1 MGQKVNP
8 IGLRTALTKNW
19 ESRWFSDKK
28 IAGKTQ
34 FGDWLQ
40 EDQKIRKFI
49 KEKFAAAAIARIQIE
64 RFANRVRITIVSA
77 RPGVLIGKKGAELD
91 TLRAAVAKLAADKEI
106 FVEVAEMRRA
116 ETCAQLVAESV
127 AQQLER
133 RIGFRRAM
141 KRAIQS
147 AMDMGADGIKINCAG
162 RLGGAELARE
172 EQYKEG
178 RVPLH
183 TLKANIDYGFIEAN
197 TTAGKIGVKVWI
209 CHKDSAEEE
218 NYAVNAKKGK
228 VQKGS
233 ARK

>member
-1 MGQKVNP
+1 VGQKVNP

>member
-8 IGLRTALTKNW
+8 IGLRTALTRNW
-19 ESRWFSDKK
+19 ESRWFADKK
-28 IAGKTQ
+28 VGGRTQ
-34 FGDWLQ
+34 FGEWLH
-40 EDQKIRKFI
+40 EDLAIRNFI
-49 KEKFAAAAIARIQIE
+49 KTKFAAAAIARIQVE
-64 RFANRVRITIVSA
+64 RFANRVRVTIASA
-77 RPGVLIGKKGAELD
+77 RPGVLIGKKGAELG
-91 TLRAAVAKLAADKEI
+91 TLRAEVAKLAAGKEVI
-106 FVEVAEMRRA
+106 VEVSEIRRS
-116 ETCAQLVAESV
+116 ETNAQLVAESI

-141 KRAIQS
+141 KRAIQG
-147 AMDMGADGIKINCAG
+147 AMDAGADGIKINCAG

-218 NYAVNAKKGK
+218 DYAVNAKKGK

>member
-8 IGLRTALTKNW
+8 IGLRLALNKNW
-19 ESRWFSDKK
+19 SSRWYATK
-28 IAGKTQ
+28 AC
-34 FGDWLQ
+34 FGDFLH
-40 EDQKIRKFI
+40 EDLKIRAYI
-49 KEKFAAAAIARIQIE
+49 KKNFGQAGISRIVIE
-64 RFANRVRITIVSA
+64 RYSNNVRTTIHTA
-77 RPGVLIGKKGAELD
+77 RPGLLIGRKGAELEQ
-91 TLRAAVAKLAADKEI
+91 LRTSVAKLLPGREVIVDV
-106 FVEVAEMRRA
+106 VEVKRPEVN
-116 ETCAQLVAESV
+116 AQLVSESI
-127 AQQLER
+127 ALQLEK

>member
-8 IGLRTALTKNW
+8 IGLRTALTRNW
-19 ESRWFSDKK
+19 ESRWFADKK
-28 IAGKTQ
+28 IGGRTQ
-34 FGDWLQ
+34 FGEWLH
-40 EDQKIRKFI
+40 EDLAIRNFI
-49 KEKFAAAAIARIQIE
+49 KTNFAAAAIARIQVE
-64 RFANRVRITIVSA
+64 RFANRVRVTIASA
-77 RPGVLIGKKGAELD
+77 RPGVLIGKKGAELG
-91 TLRAAVAKLAADKEI
+91 TLRAEVAKLAAGKEVI
-106 FVEVAEMRRA
+106 VEVSEIRRS
-116 ETCAQLVAESV
+116 ETNAQLVAESI

-147 AMDMGADGIKINCAG
+147 AMDFGADGIKINCAG

-183 TLKANIDYGFIEAN
+183 TLKANIDYGFTEAN
-197 TTAGKIGVKVWI
+197 TTAGKIGVKVWV

>member
-8 IGLRTALTKNW
+8 IGLRTALTRNW
-19 ESRWFSDKK
+19 ESRWFADKK
-28 IAGKTQ
+28 IGGRTQ
-34 FGDWLQ
+34 FGEWLH
-40 EDQKIRKFI
+40 EDLAIRNFI
-49 KEKFAAAAIARIQIE
+49 KTKFAAAAIARIQVE
-64 RFANRVRITIVSA
+64 RFANRVRVTIASA

-91 TLRAAVAKLAADKEI
+91 TLRAEVAKLAAGKEV
-106 FVEVAEMRRA
+106 FVEVSEIRRS
-116 ETCAQLVAESV
+116 ETNAQLVAESI

-147 AMDMGADGIKINCAG
+147 AMEAGADGIKINCAG

-183 TLKANIDYGFIEAN
+183 TLKANIDYGFTEAN
-197 TTAGKIGVKVWI
+197 TTAGKIGVKVWV

>member
-8 IGLRTALTKNW
+8 IGLRTALTKDW
-19 ESRWFSDKK
+19 DSRWFADKK
-28 IAGKTQ
+28 VAGKTQ
-34 FGDWLQ
+34 FGTWLH
-40 EDQKIRKFI
+40 EDQEIRKFI
-49 KEKFAAAAIARIQIE
+49 KDKFAAAAIARIKIE
-64 RFANRVRITIVSA
+64 RFANRVRVTIISA
-77 RPGVLIGKKGAELD
+77 RPGVLIGKKGAELE
-91 TLRAAVAKLAADKEI
+91 TLRAAVAKLAADKEV

-141 KRAIQS
+141 KRAIQA

-183 TLKANIDYGFIEAN
+183 TLKANIDYGFVEAN

-218 NYAVNAKKGK
+218 DHAVNAKKGK

>member
-28 IAGKTQ
+28 TNGRTQ
-34 FGDWLQ
+34 FGDWLH
-40 EDQKIRKFI
+40 EDLAIRSFI

-64 RFANRVRITIVSA
+64 RFANRVRVTIVSA
-77 RPGVLIGKKGAELD
+77 RPGVLIGKKGAELES
-91 TLRAAVAKLAADKEI
+91 LRAAVAKLASDKEV
-106 FVEVAEMRRA
+106 FVEVSEMRRA

-141 KRAIQS
+141 KRPIQS

-218 NYAVNAKKGK
+218 DYAVNAKKGK

>member
-8 IGLRTALTKNW
+8 IGLRTALTKDW
-19 ESRWFSDKK
+19 DSRWFADKK
-28 IAGKTQ
+28 VAGKTQ
-34 FGDWLQ
+34 FGTWLH
-40 EDQKIRKFI
+40 EDQEIRKFI
-49 KEKFAAAAIARIQIE
+49 KDKFAAAAIARIKIE

-77 RPGVLIGKKGAELD
+77 RPGVLIGKKGAELE
-91 TLRAAVAKLAADKEI
+91 TLRAAVAKLAADKEV

-141 KRAIQS
+141 KRAIQA

-183 TLKANIDYGFIEAN
+183 TLKANIDYGFVEAN

-218 NYAVNAKKGK
+218 DYAVNAKKGK

>member
-8 IGLRTALTKNW
+8 IGLRTALTKDW
-19 ESRWFSDKK
+19 DSRWFADRKS
-28 IAGKTQ
+28 AGKTL
-34 FGDWLQ
+34 FGDWLH
-40 EDQKIRKFI
+40 EDQEIRKYI
-49 KEKFAAAAIARIQIE
+49 KKKFAAAAIARIRIE
-64 RFANRVRITIVSA
+64 RFANRVRVTIVSA

-91 TLRAAVAKLAADKEI
+91 NLRAEVAKLAADKEV

-218 NYAVNAKKGK
+218 DYAVNAKKGK

>member
-8 IGLRTALTKNW
+8 IGLRTALTKDW
-19 ESRWFSDKK
+19 DSLWFSDKK
-28 IAGKTQ
+28 TAGKTQ
-34 FGDWLQ
+34 FGDWLN

-49 KEKFAAAAIARIQIE
+49 KENYAAAAIARVQIE
-64 RFANRVRITIVSA
+64 RFANRVRVTIISA
-77 RPGVLIGKKGAELD
+77 RPGVLIGQKGAKLD
-91 TLRAAVAKLAADKEI
+91 SLRAAVAKLAADKEV
-106 FVEVAEMRRA
+106 FVEVSEMRRA

-218 NYAVNAKKGK
+218 DYAVNAKKGK

>member
-8 IGLRTALTKNW
+8 IGLRTALTRNW
-19 ESRWFSDKK
+19 ESRWFADKK
-28 IAGKTQ
+28 INGKAQ
-34 FGDWLQ
+34 FGEWLH
-40 EDQKIRKFI
+40 EDLAIRAYI
-49 KEKFAAAAIARIQIE
+49 KEKFAQAAIARIQIE
-64 RFANRVRITIVSA
+64 RFASRVRVTIVSA
-77 RPGVLIGKKGAELD
+77 RPGLIIGKKGAELD
-91 TLRAAVAKLAADKEI
+91 TLRAKVSKLAQDKEVFI
-106 FVEVAEMRRA
+106 EVAELRRA
-116 ETCAQLVAESV
+116 ETNAQLVAESV

-183 TLKANIDYGFIEAN
+183 TLKANIDSGFIEAN

-209 CHKDSAEEE
+209 CHKESAEEQ